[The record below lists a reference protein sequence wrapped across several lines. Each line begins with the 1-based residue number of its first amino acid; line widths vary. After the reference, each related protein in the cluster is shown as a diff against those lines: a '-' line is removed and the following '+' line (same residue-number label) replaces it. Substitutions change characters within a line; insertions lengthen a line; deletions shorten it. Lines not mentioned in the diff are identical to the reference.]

1 MAYTKCSRCGDEFH
15 LRITSDDSINE
26 LRRKEQRSEVL
37 CLACFKSLK
46 EYDVVKVI
54 SENPGVPE
62 ARVGDIG
69 AIVLAHN
76 DGMAFEIECVLEN
89 GETKW
94 LGTFKE
100 EQIKWVQTP
109 SRPNT

>member
-1 MAYTKCSRCGDEFH
+1 MAYTKCSRCGEELH
-15 LRITSDDSINE
+15 LRITSDNSINE
-26 LRRKEQRSEVL
+26 LRRKEQRNETL
-37 CLACFKSLK
+37 CLGCFKNLK

-54 SENPGVPE
+54 SENLGVPE
-62 ARVGDIG
+62 ARIGDIG
-69 AIVLAHN
+69 AVILAHN
-76 DGMAFEIECVLEN
+76 DGMAYEVECVLES

-94 LGTFKE
+94 LGTFKK